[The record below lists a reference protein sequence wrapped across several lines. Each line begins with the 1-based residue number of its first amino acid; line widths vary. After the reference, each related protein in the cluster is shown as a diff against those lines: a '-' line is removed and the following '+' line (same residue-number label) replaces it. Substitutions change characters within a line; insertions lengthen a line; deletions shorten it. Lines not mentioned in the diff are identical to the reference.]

1 MAVAGRVAIVP
12 KGDYDKSLTYK
23 RLDCVKYLN
32 IMYIAKKDVP
42 IGIELTNEE
51 YWMKGVEG
59 GGINIDDSQVSTLT
73 TYSSSKITTL
83 TDELYYNIDTKLG
96 DKLNKS
102 NGDISET
109 IVGIV
114 DIPNVRAIPTI
125 GDKFKTII
133 GKIIKYFQD
142 LKPVAFTGSYKDLS
156 DTPTIPSVG
165 NGTVTIRQ
173 AGTSKGSFT
182 MNQSGDTTIELTD
195 SDTKY
200 TLPSATSSTLGG
212 VKVTDSS
219 AVTNSNGLALA
230 ATEKNASI
238 SGTLAN
244 QISTINNNLA
254 VIGGVSVFTVPLSV
268 KAVAGKETEYVLIDN
283 IPSGTYIISALT
295 HVDNAEIPDGKRLFM
310 AIASRAYVGATAIAG
325 NPKTWQWAQTV
336 FFKGIGCV
344 LRIMSEFDFEA
355 QFNMSV
361 FLMRIK

>member
-59 GGINIDDSQVSTLT
+59 GGIDIDDSQVSTLT

-83 TDELYYNIDTKLG
+83 TDELCYNIDN
-96 DKLNKS
+96 KLNKS

-125 GDKFKTII
+125 GDKLKTII

-173 AGTSKGSFT
+173 AGASKGSFT

-219 AVTNSNGLALA
+219 AITNSNGLALA

-238 SGTLAN
+238 DGTLAN
-244 QISTINNNLA
+244 QISTLNSNLSDIKSIIGTGWLKKATVSTTTSSGAHALLTVSGNIYYIYSSGNNL
-254 VIGGVSVFTVPLSV
+254 SVVNMHNDSRPDISLTVNKL
-268 KAVAGKETEYVLIDN
+268 T
-283 IPSGTYIISALT
+283 IS
-295 HVDNAEIPDGKRLFM
+295 
-310 AIASRAYVGATAIAG
+310 IASTANVNMLVGIIPFNG
-325 NPKTWQWAQTV
+325 NFTIT
-336 FFKGIGCV
+336 
-344 LRIMSEFDFEA
+344 
-355 QFNMSV
+355 
-361 FLMRIK
+361 

>member
-59 GGINIDDSQVSTLT
+59 GGIDIDDSQVSTLT

-83 TDELYYNIDTKLG
+83 TDELCYNIDTKLG
-96 DKLNKS
+96 DKLDKS

-125 GDKFKTII
+125 EDKLKTII

-173 AGTSKGSFT
+173 AGASKGSFST
-182 MNQSGDTTIELTD
+182 NQSGDTTIELTD

-238 SGTLAN
+238 DGTLAN
-244 QISTINNNLA
+244 QISTLNSNLSDIKSIIGTGWLKKATVSTTTSSGAHALLTVSGNIYYIYSSGNNL
-254 VIGGVSVFTVPLSV
+254 SVVNMHNDSRPDISLTVNKL
-268 KAVAGKETEYVLIDN
+268 T
-283 IPSGTYIISALT
+283 IS
-295 HVDNAEIPDGKRLFM
+295 
-310 AIASRAYVGATAIAG
+310 IASTANVNMLVGIIPFNG
-325 NPKTWQWAQTV
+325 NFTIT
-336 FFKGIGCV
+336 
-344 LRIMSEFDFEA
+344 
-355 QFNMSV
+355 
-361 FLMRIK
+361 

>member
-12 KGDYDKSLTYK
+12 KGDYDKSLAYK

-83 TDELYYNIDTKLG
+83 TDELYYNIDIKLG
-96 DKLNKS
+96 DKLDKL

-173 AGTSKGSFT
+173 AGTFKGSFT

-244 QISTINNNLA
+244 QISTIKSNLA
-254 VIGGVSVFTVPLSV
+254 ELQFKVLTAQLPSSRTAFYLGTFADSPEKGYIVSAMCSTDKITWISADKISDIAFTVNAANNGQGQV
-268 KAVAGKETEYVLIDN
+268 RGDIGNEAYYGKWCKVIVAT
-283 IPSGTYIISALT
+283 T
-295 HVDNAEIPDGKRLFM
+295 
-310 AIASRAYVGATAIAG
+310 
-325 NPKTWQWAQTV
+325 
-336 FFKGIGCV
+336 
-344 LRIMSEFDFEA
+344 
-355 QFNMSV
+355 
-361 FLMRIK
+361 